1 MQQILVIAP
10 SWVGDAVMAEPLY
23 RRLAE
28 RHPGVAID
36 LFAPA
41 WTLPLAAR
49 MASVRQGVVNPFG
62 HGALR
67 LAERWRLGRQLA
79 AQGYDQAVVLPNSLK
94 SALLPWF
101 AGIPLRTGFVGE
113 WRRGVLNDAR
123 TLDKTAL
130 PTMVERFCALAE
142 TPGVLPAKPIAH
154 PQLQVAADSRTQALA
169 QVGLD
174 AARPVLALCPGA
186 EYGAAK
192 RWPTAHFA
200 RLAQDFLARGW
211 QVWVFGSAKD
221 QAMGQEIAQLAGQPT
236 GLVNLCGRTG
246 LDQAIDLMSLA
257 QLAVCNDSGLMHIAA
272 ALNVPLVA
280 LYGSSSPGFT
290 PPLTHQAEIVSL
302 KLDCSP
308 CFKRECPLGH
318 THCLTQLTP
327 ERVWS
332 AAQRLLPDM
341 LP

>member
-1 MQQILVIAP
+1 
-10 SWVGDAVMAEPLY
+10 
-23 RRLAE
+23 
-28 RHPGVAID
+28 
-36 LFAPA
+36 
-41 WTLPLAAR
+41 
-49 MASVRQGVVNPFG
+49 
-62 HGALR
+62 
-67 LAERWRLGRQLA
+67 
-79 AQGYDQAVVLPNSLK
+79 
-94 SALLPWF
+94 
-101 AGIPLRTGFVGE
+101 
-113 WRRGVLNDAR
+113 
-123 TLDKTAL
+123 
-130 PTMVERFCALAE
+130 
-142 TPGVLPAKPIAH
+142 
-154 PQLQVAADSRTQALA
+154 
-169 QVGLD
+169 
-174 AARPVLALCPGA
+174 
-186 EYGAAK
+186 
-192 RWPTAHFA
+192 
-200 RLAQDFLARGW
+200 
-211 QVWVFGSAKD
+211 
-221 QAMGQEIAQLAGQPT
+221 MGQDITQLAGQPA

-290 PPLTHQAEIVSL
+290 PPLSHQAEIVSL